1 MDRMQKKM
9 DRDVVELEL
18 NELMSIS
25 GGVTFQGMRT
35 AKVAGVIFE
44 KWMDAISAG
53 ERIRANPAA
62 RMSLEHKRHYV
73 EN

>member
-25 GGVTFQGMRT
+25 GGR
-35 AKVAGVIFE
+35 
-44 KWMDAISAG
+44 
-53 ERIRANPAA
+53 
-62 RMSLEHKRHYV
+62 SLTGK
-73 EN
+73 

>member
-25 GGVTFQGMRT
+25 GGVTF
-35 AKVAGVIFE
+35 
-44 KWMDAISAG
+44 
-53 ERIRANPAA
+53 
-62 RMSLEHKRHYV
+62 
-73 EN
+73 